1 MSAGRTPASPRRAV
15 AGARPV
21 TTTRHRIVRW
31 SIAALVAVL
40 AVYPILGAWALLG
53 VRTNRGWSAPS
64 ASGSAGAINLLLIG
78 TDAAGSDPGRADTL
92 VVVNLPADGS
102 AIYLISVPRGL
113 QVRVPQGDMELKR
126 TREVGGVPLTV
137 QAVRQATGLTIDH
150 TVETDFAG
158 FAGPADLVDGVTV
171 DAPQQRGA
179 GQREAGEVPV
189 TMHGQA
195 ALAFVRDHSVPDA
208 VRNQRQRSVLRQVL
222 AKLPVALVNPANLVR
237 LSTDF
242 LSHVGT
248 DDALPADLPTI
259 TARLVQG
266 RDRVVEVA
274 APLLPQ
280 QYAWGLPQLDTVRM
294 ATLAAAMRDGT
305 MAGYRP

>member
-1 MSAGRTPASPRRAV
+1 MSTGRAPASARRAE
-15 AGARPV
+15 AGAWPRAS
-21 TTTRHRIVRW
+21 RCIVRW
-31 SIAALVAVL
+31 SLVALVGVL
-40 AVYPILGAWALLG
+40 AVYPVLAGWALLS
-53 VRTNRGWSAPS
+53 VRSSPGWVSP
-64 ASGSAGAINLLLIG
+64 GPDAGAGRAINLLLIG
-78 TDAAGSDPGRADTL
+78 TDAAGADPGRADTL

-137 QAVRQATGLTIDH
+137 QAVRQATGLGIDH

-158 FAGPADLVDGVTV
+158 FAGLADLVDGVRV
-171 DAPQQRGA
+171 DAPQQPGA
-179 GQREAGEVPV
+179 GQREPGEAPV

-208 VRNQRQRSVLRQVL
+208 VRNQRQRAVLKQVL
-222 AKLPVALVNPANLVR
+222 AKLPAALVNPVNLVR

-242 LSHVGT
+242 LRHVGT
-248 DDALPADLPTI
+248 DDALSADLPAI
-259 TARLVQG
+259 AARLISG

-280 QYAWGLPQLDTVRM
+280 EYSWQQPRLDAGRM

-305 MAGYRP
+305 MARYRP